1 MNTEYKTI
9 SKKFGRIPP
18 PHFFCRCF
26 EFSCCLVCTDMKI
39 SDFILI
45 AMKFLS
51 KKKTFKERN
60 AIVSRLSHNYQE
72 IHAFELFS
80 EAQCP
85 PCFLLNGG
93 KLYNVK
99 KSD

>member
-1 MNTEYKTI
+1 MTIYEYWVQDYFQKIWAYTP
-9 SKKFGRIPP
+9 PP

-51 KKKTFKERN
+51 KK
-60 AIVSRLSHNYQE
+60 
-72 IHAFELFS
+72 
-80 EAQCP
+80 
-85 PCFLLNGG
+85 
-93 KLYNVK
+93 
-99 KSD
+99 